1 MRATHPTLMTFAPQT
16 TDMKA
21 ACVAAE
27 HAGLRVAR
35 RGAMSRARARME
47 CG

>member
-1 MRATHPTLMTFAPQT
+1 MRATHPTLITFALQT

-21 ACVAAE
+21 ACVAA
-27 HAGLRVAR
+27 AGLRVAQR
-35 RGAMSRARARME
+35 DEQARARME